1 MACASASDCWTA
13 ATYLDNTTGTY
24 LNLIEHWDGSSW
36 AIVSS
41 PNVTETRGEVLTGV
55 TCVSASDCWAVG
67 SSFSGINYFTLIE
80 HWDGTSW
87 SIVTSSGDSAAQYN
101 NELKGVRCTSSSDC
115 WAVGDFHDDGNIQGD
130 NFPSKIEHWDGT
142 AWTVVTSPTAP
153 SITGPVANY
162 LNAVTCVSA
171 SDCWA
176 VGQYNAVGGRVGEF
190 QPLIEHWDGT
200 AWNIVTSPSANTSDG
215 NYLNGVTC
223 TSQSDCWSVG
233 YYITVAGDR
242 QTLIEQWDGSSWA
255 VVSSP
260 NAVVSGPDN
269 SLNGVTCVSASEC
282 WAIGYTSDTVNT
294 PDNQNLIERW
304 DGTSWTIV
312 TSPNR
317 SATDNRLKAVT
328 CVSASDC
335 WAVGISAVGIGT
347 SDDPAVLGQQSQ
359 TLTEHYGLP
368 FVQLNAA
375 ASRKA
380 HGSAGT
386 FDINLP
392 LTGTPSIEC
401 RSGGVNDQYM
411 MVFTFANPLA
421 SVDGASVTSG
431 TGSVATS
438 YIDSTEP
445 HNYIVNLSGV
455 TNAQVLKVDLTNV
468 SDSAGDF
475 SSAVS
480 ASMGVLI
487 GDVNGS
493 RDVDSADV
501 FLVRQQTLQTV
512 TNSNF
517 RDDINASGDIDSADV
532 FLVRKQTLTSLP

>member
-1 MACASASDCWTA
+1 
-13 ATYLDNTTGTY
+13 
-24 LNLIEHWDGSSW
+24 
-36 AIVSS
+36 
-41 PNVTETRGEVLTGV
+41 
-55 TCVSASDCWAVG
+55 
-67 SSFSGINYFTLIE
+67 
-80 HWDGTSW
+80 
-87 SIVTSSGDSAAQYN
+87 
-101 NELKGVRCTSSSDC
+101 
-115 WAVGDFHDDGNIQGD
+115 
-130 NFPSKIEHWDGT
+130 
-142 AWTVVTSPTAP
+142 
-153 SITGPVANY
+153 
-162 LNAVTCVSA
+162 
-171 SDCWA
+171 
-176 VGQYNAVGGRVGEF
+176 
-190 QPLIEHWDGT
+190 
-200 AWNIVTSPSANTSDG
+200 
-215 NYLNGVTC
+215 
-223 TSQSDCWSVG
+223 
-233 YYITVAGDR
+233 
-242 QTLIEQWDGSSWA
+242 
-255 VVSSP
+255 
-260 NAVVSGPDN
+260 
-269 SLNGVTCVSASEC
+269 
-282 WAIGYTSDTVNT
+282 
-294 PDNQNLIERW
+294 
-304 DGTSWTIV
+304 
-312 TSPNR
+312 
-317 SATDNRLKAVT
+317 VT

-411 MVFTFANPLA
+411 MVFTFANPLT
-421 SVDGASVTSG
+421 SVDGANVTSG

-445 HNYIVNLSGV
+445 HNYIVSLSGV